1 MVTGVGL
8 ETVQGRIDGFDREN
22 VWLRVDFGKQI
33 DDVGGGSGEQIGDT
47 DEDDETQMT
56 CDVWKEKEC
65 VVVDFDPAI
74 PYDKT

>member
-33 DDVGGGSGEQIGDT
+33 DDVGGGSGE
-47 DEDDETQMT
+47 
-56 CDVWKEKEC
+56 
-65 VVVDFDPAI
+65 
-74 PYDKT
+74 